1 MKHRCPLS
9 CHWKVGS
16 QQSKSS
22 SKKLARSPPWRP
34 HRLNCQMTYAIGL
47 FLAIS
52 FYSSD
57 QCVSNSQRTDS
68 ACWEPQLHC
77 GKAVLRGGLFS
88 GQHWQMKE
96 ACQLSAFPMPTT
108 AFPPYEAS
116 ACSMQCSY
124 QGNQQESKFL
134 CTHWDLVHSPTYR
147 GTAAQ
152 GANKQCWKVL
162 GSFFPLPA
170 IG

>member
-1 MKHRCPLS
+1 
-9 CHWKVGS
+9 
-16 QQSKSS
+16 
-22 SKKLARSPPWRP
+22 
-34 HRLNCQMTYAIGL
+34 MTYATGL

-77 GKAVLRGGLFS
+77 GKAVLRGGSFS
-88 GQHWQMKE
+88 AQHWQMKE
-96 ACQLSAFPMPTT
+96 ARQLSTFPIPTT

-124 QGNQQESKFL
+124 QGNHQESKFL
-134 CTHWDLVHSPTYR
+134 CTHWDLMRSPTCR
-147 GTAAQ
+147 GSKKA
-152 GANKQCWKVL
+152 VL
-162 GSFFPLPA
+162 ESPGFFLSPA
-170 IG
+170 CNRLARYKLAKEYTQNLSVLFLQLRVNLYLKIKSKKKSGL